1 MRYRLCL
8 ALCQEK
14 PQKSFSQKK
23 KKALLEKATRSHSAG
38 RRSVE
43 RANIILACAEGKQ
56 NQEIALDYD
65 MSRPRVSKWCSRFA
79 KEGMIGLEDAR
90 RCGKPAT
97 YGEAFRN
104 ALLFKLETESPAG
117 LARWDS
123 PTLAEALNA
132 SKHARWAIKKALDL
146 HLRP

>member
-1 MRYRLCL
+1 MLGIVPRKATEIVLT
-8 ALCQEK
+8 EE
-14 PQKSFSQKK
+14 QKAQ
-23 KKALLEKATRSHSAG
+23 LEKVTRSHSAE

-104 ALLFKLETESPAG
+104 ALLSKLETESPAG

>member
-1 MRYRLCL
+1 MLGIVPRKATEIVLTEE
-8 ALCQEK
+8 Q
-14 PQKSFSQKK
+14 
-23 KKALLEKATRSHSAG
+23 KALLEKAMRSHSAE

-65 MSRPRVSKWCSRFA
+65 MSRPRVSKWRSRFA

-97 YGEAFRN
+97 NGEAFRN
-104 ALLFKLETESPAG
+104 ALLSKLETEPPAG